1 MYRYETFK
9 PTILIGNVT
18 MEEIEVL
25 QGDRVI
31 DRFKENGQ
39 VLVFNWE
46 SFRGNSSKER
56 V

>member
-18 MEEIEVL
+18 MEGIDVL

-39 VLVFNWE
+39 ILVFNWE
-46 SFRGNSSKER
+46 SFRGKGSKEI